1 MVYTD
6 YKQYALH
13 TIVYLVGGEYWL
25 QDNTDTVNTHSRRD
39 SYIKAGR
46 KVLYLQDASEET
58 ADQTALVLLF
68 FCPLCPFFIR
78 IFIPFVGST
87 VHRFSNFLF
96 FCNSLF

>member
-1 MVYTD
+1 MHYIPSCIWWAGNIG
-6 YKQYALH
+6 Y
-13 TIVYLVGGEYWL
+13 
-25 QDNTDTVNTHSRRD
+25 DNTDTVNTHSRRD

-96 FCNSLF
+96 FVIPFFNNTQLLFH